1 MTPLM
6 TPLRIGHCALKHRV
20 VMAPMTRLRAD
31 DDHTPQD
38 TMLDYYAQRASV
50 PGTLLITEATFISA
64 ESSIRGDNS
73 PGIYT
78 TRQIKEWKRITDEVH
93 RRGSYIYMQLWH
105 VGRAAR
111 PPATGLNI
119 VSSSD
124 IPISNEHPI
133 PRPMTTDEICECI
146 GHFAQAARHAMA
158 AGFDGVELH
167 GANGFLI
174 DQFTQ
179 DTCNRRTDGW
189 GGNIEKR
196 SRFCLEVAKAVSAA
210 IGPER
215 TAVRLSP
222 FSTYQGMRMEDP
234 VPQFTHLITELS
246 SIGLSY
252 LHLIEP
258 RVVGSVDRAVHDL
271 ESLDFALKAWGRAG
285 PVILAGGYTLER
297 ANRVLN
303 ADLKGEP
310 VAFAFGRHFIS
321 NPDLP
326 FRLANDVTLTQYQ
339 RDTFYKVKSGDG
351 YTDYLFS
358 DEWGNR
364 M

>member
-1 MTPLM
+1 MIPLM
-6 TPLRIGHCALKHRV
+6 SSLRIGHCTLKHRV
-20 VMAPMTRLRAD
+20 VMAPMTRPRAD
-31 DDHTPQD
+31 DDHTPQGM
-38 TMLDYYAQRASV
+38 MLDYYAQRASV

-78 TRQIKEWKRITDEVH
+78 TRQINGWKRITDEVH
-93 RRGSYIYMQLWH
+93 RRGSYIYVQLWH

-124 IPISNEHPI
+124 VSISNEHPT

-179 DTCNRRTDGW
+179 DTCNRRTDEW
-189 GGNIEKR
+189 GGSIENR
-196 SRFCLEVAKAVSAA
+196 SRFCLEVAKAVSTA

-222 FSTYQGMRMEDP
+222 FSTYQGMGMEDP

-246 SIGLSY
+246 ALGLSY

-258 RVVGSVDRAVHDL
+258 RVVGSVDRPVDDV

-303 ADLKGEP
+303 TDLKGEP
-310 VAFAFGRHFIS
+310 VAFAIGRHFIS

-326 FRLANDVTLTQYQ
+326 FRLANDIALTQYR
-339 RDTFYKVKSGDG
+339 RDTFYKIKSADG
-351 YTDYLFS
+351 YTDYTFS
-358 DEWGNR
+358 EEWGSR